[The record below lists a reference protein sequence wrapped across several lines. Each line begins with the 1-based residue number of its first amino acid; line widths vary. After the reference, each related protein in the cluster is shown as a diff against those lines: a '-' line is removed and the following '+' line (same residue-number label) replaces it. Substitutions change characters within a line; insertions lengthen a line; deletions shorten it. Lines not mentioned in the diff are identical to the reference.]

1 MLQPECTEVT
11 LRRTGGNLVSETTTA
26 MCEKHPGQV
35 AATCEPCY
43 TESLRNALGEAK
55 ASEAHLLL
63 RVDDLQKKL
72 AWARAERDKWKA
84 IALSNNR
91 FLEEIGQALAAH
103 KERVLAMM
111 SIGVPEEDE
120 NGD

>member
-11 LRRTGGNLVSETTTA
+11 LRRTGGNLVSETTTT
-26 MCEKHPGQV
+26 MCDSHPDRLS
-35 AATCEPCY
+35 ADCELCY
-43 TESLRNALGEAK
+43 MESLRNALGEAK

-63 RVDDLQKKL
+63 KVDGLQKAL
-72 AWARAERDKWKA
+72 ASARAERDKWKA
-84 IALSNNR
+84 IALSNNQ

-111 SIGVPEEDE
+111 SLGVPEEDE